1 MITELA
7 AESFYEELDK
17 IAGWKDYLPAF
28 LRPAKQTASEAA
40 EAVAKQVR
48 GEVSPETRAR
58 TRAAKIQLRQL
69 KQESRRKSVQ
79 GALEQSRS
87 LDEDPRVVAL
97 RKKMMPKTAASRL
110 RRGFRLVSYEPRGG
124 SQTHHFYL
132 GGKRIGKATTSELA
146 AAVNP
151 SDVGVPKVREM
162 EIDPKYRGLGLGRK
176 AYGELMRR
184 TPEGTLLSDYDVSRP
199 ARRVWERLKA
209 TPGYDIEGPR
219 PLGST
224 VYRGK
229 ITPKALI
236 KEKTA
241 SSTEAQLMQALS
253 AEGGAAGMKALR
265 KRVKEGDLQQALKA
279 LIASGKVRRHPDG
292 DLIKESAATATKTD
306 PAKWEA
312 AKREAKAKMGG
323 KHSARAMQLAT
334 QIYKKK
340 GGGYSGPKPDAKSNS
355 LKKWTKQKWKWSGGD
370 KPGQGGKGVYLP
382 SKKVER
388 LKGSEEGRKKLERA
402 SAAKSKATS
411 EGRQYSS
418 HGLAAGTSLQKK
430 AYAAKQLAQT
440 SQNLL
445 TSSQRSLR
453 EAAKSERTRR
463 MTEATHEATRAK
475 TQAKA
480 RTKAQTAMMGKEA
493 EVEYRGITFPGY
505 NKPIASN
512 RKGKKKMVLVK
523 RGDKIRLV
531 HFGQKGY
538 EDFTQ
543 HKDKKRRENYLKRSG
558 GIRGKG
564 GKLTANDP
572 FSANYWAR
580 RALWPSK

>member
-1 MITELA
+1 
-7 AESFYEELDK
+7 
-17 IAGWKDYLPAF
+17 
-28 LRPAKQTASEAA
+28 
-40 EAVAKQVR
+40 
-48 GEVSPETRAR
+48 
-58 TRAAKIQLRQL
+58 
-69 KQESRRKSVQ
+69 
-79 GALEQSRS
+79 
-87 LDEDPRVVAL
+87 
-97 RKKMMPKTAASRL
+97 
-110 RRGFRLVSYEPRGG
+110 
-124 SQTHHFYL
+124 
-132 GGKRIGKATTSELA
+132 
-146 AAVNP
+146 
-151 SDVGVPKVREM
+151 
-162 EIDPKYRGLGLGRK
+162 
-176 AYGELMRR
+176 
-184 TPEGTLLSDYDVSRP
+184 
-199 ARRVWERLKA
+199 
-209 TPGYDIEGPR
+209 
-219 PLGST
+219 
-224 VYRGK
+224 
-229 ITPKALI
+229 
-236 KEKTA
+236 
-241 SSTEAQLMQALS
+241 
-253 AEGGAAGMKALR
+253 MKALR
-265 KRVKEGDLQQALKA
+265 KRVKADDVEQALKS
-279 LIASGKVRRHPDG
+279 LIASKKVRRHPDG
-292 DLIKESAATATKTD
+292 DLIKMSAATATKTD

-440 SQNLL
+440 SERLL
-445 TSSQRSLR
+445 KSSQRSLTQ
-453 EAAKSERTRR
+453 AAKSMRTKN
-463 MTEATHEATRAK
+463 MTEA

-480 RTKAQTAMMGKEA
+480 RAKAQTAMMGKKASDRETWGQRQFRQYYTPQQAKEMQDALIPLRDKYKAKLNKTKPGTVAHWFRKRQVNALEKDIRSFDFMTKKA

-512 RKGKKKMVLVK
+512 RKNKKKMVLVK

-580 RALWPSK
+580 KELW